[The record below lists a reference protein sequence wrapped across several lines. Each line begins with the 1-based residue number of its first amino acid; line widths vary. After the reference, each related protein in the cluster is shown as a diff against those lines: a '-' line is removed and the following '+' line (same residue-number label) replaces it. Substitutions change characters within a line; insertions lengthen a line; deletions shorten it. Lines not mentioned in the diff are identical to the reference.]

1 MNVPT
6 LQKIDRWFGVPLCFA
21 LTIVRKLFTRSPGPG
36 PAKVGS
42 ILFVKLAEQGS
53 TVLAYPALQ
62 RAAQMVGKEN
72 VYFICFEENRFIL
85 DLLEVIPEGNVITI
99 CAKSMPQLTTST
111 LAAMRRMW
119 QLQLDAA
126 IDMEFFARGSAAI
139 TFLSGAK
146 SRVGFHGVYGA
157 GPYRGDLMTH
167 RLLYNPHL
175 HTTSMFQILVESLRV
190 DPAQLPTLGFKPPS
204 SENCFPPFT
213 TRPEEV
219 AKVKALIP
227 QDTNEHPVILL
238 NPNASDLL
246 PLRQWPRQ
254 RYLDLAKRLLEKFP
268 EVQIGFTGA
277 PNEAEP
283 IAALVRELNSPR
295 CIVFA
300 GKTSLRQLMVL
311 YTMCEVLVTND
322 SGPAHF
328 ASLTGI
334 NVVTLFGPE
343 TPHLFAARTPRN
355 VALWA
360 GLSCSPCVNAYN
372 NRQSTCRNNLCMQ
385 QISVDQVFNEVCRV
399 YAERQARSARP
410 VIAAA

>member
-21 LTIVRKLFTRSPGPG
+21 LTIVRKLFTRSPKPG
-36 PAKVGS
+36 PATVRS

-62 RAAQMVGKEN
+62 RATQMVGKEN

-85 DLLEVIPEGNVITI
+85 DLLEVIPPQNVITV
-99 CAKSMPQLTTST
+99 CAKSMPKLMTTT
-111 LAAMRRMW
+111 LAAMQRIW
-119 QLQLDAA
+119 KLKLDAA
-126 IDMEFFARGSAAI
+126 IDMEFFARGSAAM
-139 TFLSGAK
+139 TFFSGAK
-146 SRVGFHGVYGA
+146 SRVGFHSLYGA

-175 HTTSMFQILVESLRV
+175 HTTSMFQVLVESLKV
-190 DPAQLPTLGFKPPS
+190 DPAQLPTLGFTPPS
-204 SENCFPPFT
+204 AQNCFPPFT
-213 TRPEEV
+213 VKPDEV
-219 AKVKALIP
+219 ASVKAMMP
-227 QDTNEHPVILL
+227 QGNGAKSPIILL

-254 RYLDLAKRLLEKFP
+254 RYIELAKRLLEKFP
-268 EVQIGFTGA
+268 EVHIGFTGG
-277 PNEAEP
+277 PDEAEP
-283 IAALVRELNSPR
+283 ISALARELNSPR

-311 YTMCEVLVTND
+311 YTLSEILVTND

-343 TPHLFAARTPRN
+343 TPHLFGAQTPRN

-372 NRQSTCRNNLCMQ
+372 NRQSTCKNNLCMQ
-385 QISVDQVFNEVCRV
+385 QISVDQVFDEVCRV
-399 YAERQARSARP
+399 YASRT
-410 VIAAA
+410 AAARLS